1 MRMQRL
7 VSLVVGTVLIL
18 GASIASAQQ
27 PAPAVAPPPPP
38 PYGPPIT
45 LEQAKKVMVGAEA
58 EAKKNSWNVVMVV
71 LDSGGNLVMLQRMD
85 GAQFGSIEVA
95 KDKAYSAVAFRR
107 PTKAFDDALAQGG
120 ANLRILKLSG
130 AAPLEGGIP
139 IVVDGKLIGAVG
151 VSGVTSAQD
160 AQIGRAGIDNLK

>member
-1 MRMQRL
+1 MRTERL
-7 VSLVVGTVLIL
+7 VSLVVGTVLVL
-18 GASIASAQQ
+18 GASLASAQQ
-27 PAPAVAPPPPP
+27 PAAAPPPPPP

-58 EAKKNSWNVVMVV
+58 EAKKNNWNVVMVV

-95 KDKAYSAVAFRR
+95 RDKAYSAVAFRR

-120 ANLRILKLSG
+120 ANLRILRLPG
-130 AAPLEGGIP
+130 ASPLEGGIP
-139 IVVDGKLIGAVG
+139 IVVDGKLIGGIG
-151 VSGVTSAQD
+151 VSGVTSAPD
-160 AQIGRAGIDNLK
+160 APIGPAGIDSPK